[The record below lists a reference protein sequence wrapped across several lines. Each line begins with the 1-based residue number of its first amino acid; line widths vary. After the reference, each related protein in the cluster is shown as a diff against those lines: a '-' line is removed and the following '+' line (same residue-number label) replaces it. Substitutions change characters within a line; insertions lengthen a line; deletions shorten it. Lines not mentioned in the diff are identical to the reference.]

1 LENNVS
7 IAYFEN
13 TAQLDDWLVS
23 FDKVPQAA
31 DKDTVVRRVKKNWDG
46 VKSDL
51 DGLGGMKLQR
61 PDFDAVA
68 DALIKSGTHA
78 VIFDMVLTKS
88 EFRLNVVVGNVTF
101 KAGSVNVP
109 TDLEEYRNFLGTL
122 NGWSNSTRN
131 IVSDADFKNFNAK
144 NPKKPTEYKDFD
156 EMVKKSKTDL
166 EAFRNWAKTN
176 NNAKKAFADIDK
188 TAKAKPSDPT
198 RQAALK
204 AINASMKEYY
214 KSF

>member
-1 LENNVS
+1 MENNVS

>member
-1 LENNVS
+1 MENNVS

-156 EMVKKSKTDL
+156 EIVKKSKTDL